1 MAEKAIKQIPGPA
14 YTVSSL
20 AQLWGKRMTALPVIV
35 SYGGVN
41 AAGRSSFDQSYRR
54 MVLES
59 LGEAD
64 RKRTIA
70 GLAALM
76 GLDAANWT
84 PALEQ
89 AVIAG
94 TLIRRIEDRV
104 FDPDRAPWNQSMKVV
119 GGEGGDLSFELSR
132 RNLPEQVPANWQVAD
147 LGAGRVAVAVRGEQ
161 QMLVP
166 DTKDFPVKAAGQL
179 PSGFDPGAGYASRS
193 HPRGLQMAVT
203 GASDAINAL
212 GIDWQRVCLRVRP
225 DEIGMYAASCLGQL
239 DDDGWGG
246 VLKSRWAGSRPT
258 SKQLPLALNSMPA
271 DFINAYVLGSVGHTE
286 AIAGA
291 CASFLYNLQAAVR
304 DITAGKRRVAIVGG
318 SEAPVTLECIEGFMN
333 MSALATEQAMAR
345 IDGVEM
351 ADPRRYSRPFC
362 DNAGFVI
369 GESSQYLILMD
380 DGLAVELGAE
390 IHGAVPGVFIDA
402 DGVKKSISSPG
413 PGNYITV
420 AKAAGLVRS
429 VLGED
434 AIRRRSMMMAH
445 GSSTPQNRVTES
457 LIFDRVAA
465 AFGIDNWP
473 VCAVKAYV
481 GHSIAT
487 ASGDQIVAAIGTMR
501 HGIMPGVK
509 TGGAIADD
517 VHRRH
522 LDIPLA
528 DLELGAGV
536 LDAALINAKGFGG
549 NNATGVLL
557 SSARAEA
564 MLAKRHGRQWLEY
577 QKLREQTRE
586 QAAGYAEAAE
596 RGSLRAIYRF
606 GDGMIEDEALDITA
620 TRIRVPGYGQ
630 AIPLDEPNPYGD
642 MS

>member
-1 MAEKAIKQIPGPA
+1 
-14 YTVSSL
+14 
-20 AQLWGKRMTALPVIV
+20 MTALPVIV
-35 SYGGVN
+35 SYGGIN

-59 LGEAD
+59 LGQAD
-64 RKRTIA
+64 RQRTIT

-76 GLDAANWT
+76 GLDASAFT

-104 FDPDRAPWNQSMKVV
+104 FNPDRAPCNQSMKVA
-119 GGEGGDLSFELSR
+119 GGDGAALRFEMSR
-132 RNLPEQVPANWQVAD
+132 RNLPEQLPPHWDVTD
-147 LGAGRVAVAVRGEQ
+147 LGAGKVAVVVAGEQ
-161 QMLVP
+161 QVLVP
-166 DTKDFPVKAAGQL
+166 DTRDFPVKAAGQL

-193 HPRGLQMAVT
+193 HPRGLQMAVM

-212 GIDWQRVCLRVRP
+212 GVDWQTVCLRVRP
-225 DEIGMYAASCLGQL
+225 DQIGMYAASCLGQL

-258 SKQLPLALNSMPA
+258 SKQLPMALNSMPA

-304 DITAGKRRVAIVGG
+304 DITSGARRVAIVGG

-333 MSALATEQAMAR
+333 MSALATDQAMAR
-345 IDGVEM
+345 IDGVPV

-380 DGLAVELGAE
+380 DALAVELGAE

-402 DGVKKSISSPG
+402 DGIKKSISSPG

-429 VLGED
+429 VLGEE
-434 AIRRRSMMMAH
+434 AIRRRSMMFAH

-487 ASGDQIVAAIGTMR
+487 ASGDQIVAAIGAMR
-501 HGIMPGVK
+501 HGIVPGIK
-509 TGGAIADD
+509 TGAAIADD
-517 VHRRH
+517 VHRQH
-522 LDIPLA
+522 LNIPLG
-528 DLELGAGV
+528 DLEVGAGG

-549 NNATGVLL
+549 NNATGVVL
-557 SSARAEA
+557 SPARAEA
-564 MLAKRHGRQWLEY
+564 MVAKRHGQRWAAY
-577 QKLREQTRE
+577 QQQREATRE
-586 QAAGYAEAAE
+586 RAADYASAAL
-596 RGSLRAIYRF
+596 RGEQRIIYRF
-606 GDGMIEDEALDITA
+606 GDGMIEDDTLEITA
-620 TRIRVPGYGQ
+620 SCLRVPGFGKP
-630 AIPLDEPNPYGD
+630 IPLDEPNPYGD
-642 MS
+642 MG

>member
-1 MAEKAIKQIPGPA
+1 
-14 YTVSSL
+14 
-20 AQLWGKRMTALPVIV
+20 MTALPVIV
-35 SYGGVN
+35 SYGGIN

-54 MVLES
+54 MVFET
-59 LGEAD
+59 LGQAD
-64 RKRTIA
+64 RQRTVT

-76 GLDAANWT
+76 GLDAGAWT
-84 PALEQ
+84 PELEQ

-104 FDPDRAPWNQSMKVV
+104 FNPDRAPSNQAMKVA
-119 GGEGGDLSFELSR
+119 GAEGAGLRFEMSR
-132 RNLPEQVPANWQVAD
+132 RSLPEQLPGHWQVTD
-147 LGAGRVAVAVRGEQ
+147 LGDGKVSVLVSGEQ
-161 QMLVP
+161 HMLVP
-166 DTKDFPVKAAGQL
+166 DTRDFPVKAAGQL
-179 PSGFDPGAGYASRS
+179 PSGFDPGAGYPSRS
-193 HPRGLQMAVT
+193 HPRGLQMAVV

-212 GIDWQRVCLRVRP
+212 GIDWQRVCLSVRH
-225 DEIGMYAASCLGQL
+225 DQIGMYAASCLGQL

-304 DITAGKRRVAIVGG
+304 DITAGVRRVAIVGG

-333 MSALATEQAMAR
+333 MSALATDQAMAR
-345 IDGVEM
+345 IDAAPV

-380 DGLAVELGAE
+380 DALAVALGAD

-402 DGVKKSISSPG
+402 DGIKKSISSPG

-420 AKAAGLVRS
+420 AKASGLVRS
-429 VLGED
+429 VLGEE
-434 AIRRRSMMMAH
+434 AIRHRSMMLAH

-487 ASGDQIVAAIGTMR
+487 ASGDQIITAIGAMR
-501 HGIMPGVK
+501 HGIVPGIK
-509 TGGAIADD
+509 TGTAIADD

-522 LDIPLA
+522 LNIPLA
-528 DLELGAGV
+528 DLELGADA

-549 NNATGVLL
+549 NNATGVVL
-557 SSARAEA
+557 SPARTEA
-564 MLAKRHGRQWLEY
+564 MLARRHGHQWAAYQQQREVTRQ
-577 QKLREQTRE
+577 R
-586 QAAGYAEAAE
+586 AADYASAAE
-596 RGSLRAIYRF
+596 GGDLRVIYRF
-606 GDGMIEDEALDITA
+606 GEGMIEDDALDISA
-620 TRIRVPGYGQ
+620 NCLRVPGFGQ
-630 AIPLDEPNPYGD
+630 DIPLDGPNPYGD